1 MSLTR
6 LQQLFCAVETVE
18 GTFTST
24 LFTSANGKYLAIDPQ
39 MTFEVESY
47 QRDVARE
54 TFTPLSPVAGA
65 VLGTTSFSLEA
76 AGRTSG
82 GLGTRPMFDIPLVA
96 CGFRRDRLYRF
107 DVSGAITNGPIRHGT
122 LITQTSGGATFTAIG
137 TYYNGAPYVWATQ
150 GLIGAAGNLYLGS
163 GTPGAGTAFT
173 FPGSGSFTTSG
184 SISETA
190 IGWYPWSVPLY
201 TLLFNVAQSF
211 NKAHTIVGNTSK
223 AIAISYYD
231 MPASP
236 ATTQCIVRRV
246 SGAFTAGET
255 VSIYSETGVLLTSS
269 AALAGSNQYL
279 QADNV
284 CRTASIGVAKDG
296 VFESMAGCR
305 GSVSITGNIG
315 EPVLFNF
322 TFQGIKNA
330 VVDSGNVSGITY
342 DTLVPPVLLGAT
354 VTAGDDAI
362 TTLGGQR
369 TVCATSFGIDMAAD
383 VQYRRCMSA
392 STGIDGIYQNGRVPT
407 LTIDPEQAPELD
419 FEFMANYFAGD
430 SNRMN
435 IDVGSTAA
443 NKFRF
448 IMPTMTLQS
457 IGQGDRNGI
466 ITRDVSFALNSG
478 SSSSVSGDN
487 EFAIIWDTGV

>member
-1 MSLTR
+1 MALTR
-6 LQQLFCAVETVE
+6 LQQLFLKVETVE
-18 GTFTST
+18 GTLASN
-24 LFTSANGKYLAIDPQ
+24 LYAASEGKYLAIDPQ
-39 MTFEVESY
+39 MTFEVEAY

-54 TFTPLSPVAGA
+54 TFTPLAPVAGA
-65 VLGTTSFSLEA
+65 VLGSTSFTLEA

-82 GLGTRPMFDIPLVA
+82 GLGVRPMFDIPLVA

-107 DVSGAITNGPIRHGT
+107 DVSGAIANGPIRHGT
-122 LITQTSGGATFTAIG
+122 VITQTSGGATFTAIG

-150 GLIGAAGNLYLGS
+150 GLIGTVNYLGT
-163 GTPGAGTAFT
+163 GTPGVGTAFT

-201 TLLFNVAQSF
+201 TLIFNSAQTFGANS
-211 NKAHTIVGNTSK
+211 TIVGVTSK
-223 AIAISYYD
+223 AIAISYY
-231 MPASP
+231 AVSG
-236 ATTQCIVRRV
+236 TTQCVVRRI
-246 SGAFTAGET
+246 SGTFTAGEN
-255 VSIYSETGVLLTSS
+255 VDIYLDTGGSS
-269 AALAGSNQYL
+269 LGIPLSGSNTFL

-284 CRTASIGVAKDG
+284 CRTASIGISKDG
-296 VFESMAGCR
+296 VRETMRGCR
-305 GSVSITGNIG
+305 GTVNITGNIG

-322 TFQGIKNA
+322 NLSGIKDS

-362 TTLGGQR
+362 TTLGGQK

-419 FEFMANYFAGD
+419 FDFMANYFAGN